1 LAAEVTEEREI
12 AAPSLDDAAASA
24 FCPDEIRV
32 YQWLDTSR
40 SGLNFFPTLYS
51 LQRRD
56 PERGWVY
63 ITKNKMPVMFESDTG
78 AEAECIRYQNTLSN
92 GRKQLVGEI
101 AADEAAQTCGTDNGR
116 LKLITA

>member
-1 LAAEVTEEREI
+1 
-12 AAPSLDDAAASA
+12 LDDAAASV
-24 FCPDEIRV
+24 FSSDEVRV

-51 LQRRD
+51 VQRRD

-63 ITKNKMPVMFESDTG
+63 ITKNKMPVMFDSDTE

-92 GRKQLVGEI
+92 GRKRLPVEEV
-101 AADEAAQTCGTDNGR
+101 AADGLR
-116 LKLITA
+116 KLAEPVIAS